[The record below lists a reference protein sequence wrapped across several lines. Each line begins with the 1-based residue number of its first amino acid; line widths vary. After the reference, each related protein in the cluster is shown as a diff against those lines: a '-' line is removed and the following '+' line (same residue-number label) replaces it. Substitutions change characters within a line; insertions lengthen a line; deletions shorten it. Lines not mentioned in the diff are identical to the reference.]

1 MKVRRTVYCA
11 VVATLMGAYSAD
23 SALATDK
30 VKVQTYTIVGTSIE
44 FDEFGLPARLKGDI
58 FYRGGKKDGKFAG
71 TYLEE
76 LTPIFF
82 EGNFV
87 GTSGVSV
94 FTFKKVAL
102 TTFNISHIV
111 GIADGAFIVK
121 STGQVVE
128 SDGTG
133 KNTQIAGELMS
144 SSTVILGPDF
154 AMNVELTLSLSKV
167 H

>member
-1 MKVRRTVYCA
+1 MKFRKTLCCA
-11 VVATLMGAYSAD
+11 VVVAVLGAYSAD
-23 SALATDK
+23 SALATHK
-30 VKVQTYTIVGTSIE
+30 VKVQTYTIVGTFIE
-44 FDEFGLPARLKGDI
+44 FDEFGLPARLEGDI
-58 FYRGGKKDGKFAG
+58 FYRGGKKDGRFAG
-71 TYLEE
+71 TYLEK

-94 FTFKKVAL
+94 FTFKKVTL
-102 TTFNISHIV
+102 ITVNISHIV
-111 GIADGAFIVK
+111 GIADGAFIVE

-128 SDGTG
+128 NDGRG
-133 KNTQIAGELMS
+133 RNKKIAGELMS
-144 SSTVILGPDF
+144 SSTVILGPNF